1 MQKFES
7 WNAREQRRLFFVVAF
22 ALALVAAFVLIAYL
36 FRGLAFAVRATSY
49 CEASEC
55 LRHVE
60 LLTHGL
66 NRSID
71 PCQDFQAY
79 VCSTWNPDS
88 RFPEVSAT
96 ALDDLAI
103 SWLDDL
109 PNMLEE
115 SAKDW
120 PVARKPLAMFQSCV
134 RRGNV
139 SSDFNR
145 REFLDFLKALRLSWP
160 EKPANGHEVKHILI
174 DLIIRWE
181 LTLWL
186 RVRLIKH
193 PLVPDAWRLLVTHAW
208 ASSIRL
214 FTENHKRVMARDSG
228 YSRYWKLL
236 YSFVKGV
243 APGPEVDDIIRTS
256 ARLQSN
262 AVALLLEIEAWKD
275 HLEPVI
281 LPLTDAPKLTLGSM
295 FEGTLE
301 QFKGGFNIVDI
312 VVLYPK
318 ISPALTIFLAE
329 VGETDILW
337 HLSWEFVQ
345 MYAPMVDRGL
355 LEEIVDDAQ
364 HATFYLRLLCAR
376 EVDTIYSPL
385 LAALYS
391 RVRLTDVGRSRTSFL
406 FQSLVKTSV
415 QRLKEVTWLE
425 DDTKQFLSSKLEA
438 VDVRLWPSSLFDDPR
453 QVDEVYSSC
462 PDNESAFT
470 RLWVKAR
477 RCLSTLLV
485 GPHRYDSTTL
495 LPNVPSPLVTYDNVV
510 NTIDVAVSAL
520 ASPVYSERGT
530 AGMTFGGLGFLFLSA
545 LMRVLDKEA
554 QYSHTNGS
562 TASGGSWISP
572 RSLIALEERERCA
585 CFGNNRRTPG
595 GTAIAAVEIAYSLF
609 LERSRNT
616 FQLNLTHEL
625 TDEKVFFMT
634 LCRMTCAKKD
644 APWALVSCQQLVN
657 HFPEFSAAFSC
668 GSEWTQ
674 NKGACRYF

>member
-1 MQKFES
+1 MAASPSSKPRFDPSSPVVSLEDGRMTAGETLRSWGSPPSRVLSRSRGPGSPLAHRKRDVPERPRAEAQATEQAAGNDSRDPRSPPTTSNFTS
-7 WNAREQRRLFFVVAF
+7 PLAPMDRDIRVGSPAWNARELRRLFFVVAF

-71 PCQDFQAY
+71 PCQDFQGY

-115 SAKDW
+115 SAKEW

-145 REFLDFLKALRLSWP
+145 REFLDFLRVLRLSWP
-160 EKPANGHEVKHILI
+160 EKPANGHDVKHILV
-174 DLIIRWE
+174 DLVVRWE

-193 PLVPDAWRLLVTHAW
+193 PFVPDAWRLLLTHAR

-236 YSFVKGV
+236 YSFVKG
-243 APGPEVDDIIRTS
+243 ASPGPEGDDFISTS
-256 ARLQSN
+256 ARLQSDY
-262 AVALLLEIEAWKD
+262 VALLLKIEAFKD
-275 HLEPVI
+275 RYEPMI
-281 LPLTDAPKLTLGSM
+281 LPIATVQELMPGSII
-295 FEGTLE
+295 EDIQE
-301 QFKGGFNIVDI
+301 QFQYRFNIHDVAFAHMN
-312 VVLYPK
+312 L
-318 ISPALTIFLAE
+318 SPALTVFLTE
-329 VGETDILW
+329 VGETDFLW

-438 VDVRLWPSSLFDDPR
+438 VVVRLWPSSLFDDPR

-462 PDNESAFT
+462 PDNE
-470 RLWVKAR
+470 
-477 RCLSTLLV
+477 
-485 GPHRYDSTTL
+485 P
-495 LPNVPSPLVTYDNVV
+495 PS
-510 NTIDVAVSAL
+510 
-520 ASPVYSERGT
+520 RG
-530 AGMTFGGLGFLFLSA
+530 
-545 LMRVLDKEA
+545 
-554 QYSHTNGS
+554 
-562 TASGGSWISP
+562 SG
-572 RSLIALEERERCA
+572 
-585 CFGNNRRTPG
+585 
-595 GTAIAAVEIAYSLF
+595 
-609 LERSRNT
+609 
-616 FQLNLTHEL
+616 
-625 TDEKVFFMT
+625 
-634 LCRMTCAKKD
+634 
-644 APWALVSCQQLVN
+644 
-657 HFPEFSAAFSC
+657 
-668 GSEWTQ
+668 
-674 NKGACRYF
+674 